1 MTRTIVAFDTETATA
16 RGAPHLLELGAVRT
30 VGGEIVDRFERLV
43 RPEVPID
50 RAASDVHGLRDEDVI
65 DAQSAP
71 VVLEAFTRW
80 CGDDWLV
87 AHNAAFDASVLAF
100 EAARHDA
107 ALPSGPL
114 LDTLKLARRCLPEAP
129 DHKLETLCE
138 HLGLDVEVHHRAL
151 ADAVSCWL
159 VFDECR
165 ARLVSALDVEG
176 FGEAIA
182 RGAVLPTLA
191 LARPKTPRIPQ
202 RLRPLVDACATRAPL
217 TLLYGEEGAPAVLP
231 VVPRLVYELGSH
243 GYLEAECVRSSTL
256 KTYRLDRVRRL
267 LTR

>member
-1 MTRTIVAFDTETATA
+1 MSRTIVAFDTETATA

-30 VGGEIVDRFERLV
+30 EGGLIVDRFERLV

-50 RAASDVHGLRDEDVI
+50 PATTDVHGIRDEDVVE
-65 DAQSAP
+65 AESAA
-71 VVLEAFTRW
+71 VVLAEFARW
-80 CGDDWLV
+80 AGDDWLV
-87 AHNAAFDASVLAF
+87 AHNATFDASVLAF
-100 EAARHDA
+100 EAARHGA

-114 LDTLKLARRCLPEAP
+114 LDTLKLARLCLPESP

-138 HLGLDVEVHHRAL
+138 HLGLDVEIHHRAL

-165 ARLVSALDVEG
+165 ARLVSPLDVEG

-182 RGAVLPTLA
+182 RGAVLPQLA
-191 LARPKTPRIPQ
+191 LARPRTPRIPQ
-202 RLRPLVDACATRAPL
+202 RLRPLVEACATRATL

-231 VVPRLVYELGSH
+231 VVPRIVYELGSH